1 MNNVLFKRR
10 VWLILCTIII
20 AACSIAI
27 GCLGYLSD
35 WSRFNFTPNYK
46 IWTRNLCYAVLWM
59 SVIAFVLSRRPIG
72 NKNKGAK
79 FLSYATSICFICVM
93 TASFI
98 LAKTFPKTALHF
110 QDGFYGGYFLG
121 YLPLICIYS
130 IFINFLSKKSN
141 EEYNSYWLIPN
152 WMTRLYRLKSNLA
165 KRLFMV
171 IIIFPLFYFVIIP
184 VVGNFVLAFYIIPL
198 LVIILVLIKF
208 FQLLAWIYEGWK
220 MDRNK
225 QDIVINGH

>member
-1 MNNVLFKRR
+1 MNYVIFKRR

-20 AACSIAI
+20 VACSIAI
-27 GCLGYLSD
+27 GYFGYLSD
-35 WSRFNFTPNYK
+35 WSTFDFTTNYK
-46 IWTRNLCYAVLWM
+46 LWIRNLCYAVLWM
-59 SVIAFVLSRRPIG
+59 SAITFALSRCPIG
-72 NKNKGAK
+72 NKNKEAR
-79 FLSYATSICFICVM
+79 FLSYATSVCFVCVVSV
-93 TASFI
+93 SFI
-98 LAKTFPKTALHF
+98 LAKTFPKIALDF
-110 QDGFYGGYFLG
+110 QLFYGGYVLG

-152 WMTRLYRLKSNLA
+152 WMTRLFRLKSNLA

-171 IIIFPLFYFVIIP
+171 IIVYPLFYLVIIP
-184 VVGNFVLAFYIIPL
+184 VVGNYVLAFYIIPL
-198 LVIILVLIKF
+198 LIIIMVLVKF

-225 QDIVINGH
+225 